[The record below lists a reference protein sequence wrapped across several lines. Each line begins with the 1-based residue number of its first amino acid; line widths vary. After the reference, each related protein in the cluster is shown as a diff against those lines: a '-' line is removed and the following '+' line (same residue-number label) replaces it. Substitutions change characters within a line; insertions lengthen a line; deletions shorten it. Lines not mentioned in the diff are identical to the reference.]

1 MTKFV
6 LNRLELTS
14 KKDEA
19 KRKIVSELGQWVTI
33 KGDTI
38 QVVYDMQATKVVKIL
53 NRLGVKY
60 SGG

>member
-1 MTKFV
+1 MKRFV
-6 LNRLELTS
+6 LDRLELTS

-19 KRKIVSELGQWVTI
+19 TRKIASELGQWVTI

-38 QVVYDMQATKVVKIL
+38 EVVYDMQADKVVHIL
-53 NRLGVKY
+53 NSLGIKY